1 MKRGEPLKR
10 KTPLRARSRLKADP
24 AKALRRTTRIA
35 PRSLK
40 RQRVMVERRALVAA
54 LLEANPVC
62 QALIRGVCQ
71 GRAVDVHERL
81 TRARAGDANAA
92 ILDPANCCTVCRACH
107 DWVGA
112 HPVQAQA
119 MGLVR
124 WSWEGR

>member
-10 KTPLRARSRLKADP
+10 KTPLRADP
-24 AKALRRTTRIA
+24 AKRLKRSSRIA

-40 RQRVMVERRALVAA
+40 RQRVMVERRRLVAE

-81 TRARAGDANAA
+81 TRARARDANAA
-92 ILDPANCCTVCRACH
+92 ILDRANCCTVCRACH
-107 DWVGA
+107 DWIGT